1 MKIADTVLDLIGHT
15 PMVRL
20 NRITGAAEIL
30 VKLEY
35 FNPCASIKDR
45 IALAMI
51 EAAEQSGELQPGG
64 TVIES
69 TSGNTGI
76 GLAMVC
82 AVKGYRLILT
92 MPDNMSM
99 ERRRILSVLGAELVL
114 THGTEGMT
122 GAIKKAEQ
130 LAAETVKSYQPRQ
143 FKNPV
148 NPEIH
153 RKTTAEEIWE
163 DAGGKIDMLVVG
175 VGTGGTLTGVAEVLK
190 QRHPAL
196 KTVAVEPAASPVLSD
211 GKPGPHKIQG
221 IGGGFIPEILN
232 RNIIDEVLT
241 VTDREAEIMAG
252 RLAREEGILAGISS
266 GANVQAALLLAQRP
280 ENKALRIVTFAPDT
294 GERYLM
300 RS

>member
-1 MKIADTVLDLIGHT
+1 MKIANSVLDLIGRT

-20 NRITGAAEIL
+20 NRIAGNAEIL

-45 IALAMI
+45 IARAMI
-51 EAAEQSGELQPGG
+51 EAAEQSGELLPGG

-82 AVKGYRLILT
+82 AIKGYRLILT
-92 MPDNMSM
+92 MPDSMSM
-99 ERRRILSVLGAELVL
+99 ERRRILSVFGAELIL
-114 THGTEGMT
+114 TPGAEGMT
-122 GAIKKAEQ
+122 GAIKKAGQ
-130 LAAETVKSYQPRQ
+130 LAAETAKSYQPLQ

-153 RKTTAEEIWE
+153 RKTTAEEIWRDVE
-163 DAGGKIDMLVVG
+163 GKVDIIVVG
-175 VGTGGTLTGVAEVLK
+175 VGTGGSLTGVAEVLK

-196 KTVAVEPAASPVLSD
+196 KAVAVEPAASPVLS
-211 GKPGPHKIQG
+211 GGNPGPHKIQG
-221 IGGGFIPEILN
+221 IGGGFIPEVLN
-232 RNIIDEVLT
+232 RDIIDEVLT
-241 VTDREAEIMAG
+241 VTDREAEVMAG
-252 RLAREEGILAGISS
+252 RLAKEEGVLAGISS

-300 RS
+300 R